1 MAMGSLRFD
10 PFLPHIPAN
19 VLKSMARLWGGSSL
33 TRKDECISLI
43 QHSLADPAKV
53 RAAVATLTP
62 AEANA
67 LALIKAAGGA
77 VEARAFA
84 VALHASG
91 APLPG
96 RSSARRDGHAEVIS
110 HLIKRGLVLNSS
122 PHNPTYATGYGRV
135 EIFSDERLLAAAGA
149 LAVAPFALN
158 PIAPPAATV
167 FRRPPALALNLIGLL
182 QAIENHDGIGLTQNG
197 LPRVNEVRR
206 IAKAMGWSADTT
218 LVDGLPFP
226 DLALALIHALR
237 YGGLLNARAAGY
249 LTLAMPVHVFAA
261 QPYAEQVRPIFN
273 GFREAGEWNE
283 GGFEAGYDAI
293 SPLLQARQ
301 ALAAALSALP
311 NQGVNFFA
319 VDDFDR
325 ALFERI
331 GEHFSLDYLSPAPN
345 TYGKTPAEA
354 QQQRRAWQTRARKAW
369 LGRERPWIDRALT
382 TWCYFLGLVELGLRD
397 KAPYALRLT
406 DLGRAVLHPG
416 QAPHAIPTRVEAGA
430 AWVVQP
436 NFEILVYLDRTT
448 PQQLAFLERHAERL
462 QAQQHVAQYRLTRL
476 AIYAALESGSELN
489 RLLADLQSGAGQP
502 LPQNVVAEI
511 RAWAGLRDQ
520 VTIYRRA
527 HLVEYADAAARDA
540 ATKNLPGVVVG
551 DRFLLVNAAQ
561 AAQTH
566 ARVQVN
572 YAAALTRCLAADE
585 EGALTVTT
593 PPPDLLLDAQ
603 LGCWAEPRG
612 AGHWQL
618 TRASVAAGVKAG
630 LTLTGLLKLLTD
642 RLLHPLPRL
651 LHVALSAWAGEPS
664 AVSLTEIVVLQCRQP
679 AIFEAIVSSPKLHRL
694 LSGELAPDLVAV
706 DRTQLD
712 ALRQQLDWLGLEIS
726 PELTVKQRRSDRP

>member
-1 MAMGSLRFD
+1 MAIGSLRFD
-10 PFLPHIPAN
+10 PFLPQIQSN
-19 VLKSMARLWGGSSL
+19 ELKSMARLWGGSSL
-33 TRKDECISLI
+33 TRKHECISLI
-43 QHSLADPAKV
+43 QQSLADPAKV

-77 VEARAFA
+77 MEARAFV
-84 VALHASG
+84 VALRASG

-96 RSSARRDGHAEVIS
+96 RSSARRDDHAEVIS
-110 HLIKRGLVLNSS
+110 HLIKRGLVLNSN
-122 PHNPTYATGYGRV
+122 PQNPTYATGYGRV

-149 LAVAPFALN
+149 LAVAPFVLK
-158 PIAPPAATV
+158 PIAPPSATV
-167 FRRPPALALNLIGLL
+167 FRRPPAIALNLIGLL

-206 IAKAMGWSADTT
+206 IAKAMGWSADMT

-226 DLALALIHALR
+226 DLVPALIHALR
-237 YGGLLNARAAGY
+237 YGGLLNARAGY
-249 LTLAMPVHVFAA
+249 LTLAMPVSEFAA
-261 QPYAEQVRPIFN
+261 QPYAEQVRPLFN

-283 GGFEAGYDAI
+283 GGFEAGYDAT

-319 VDDFDR
+319 VDDLDR

-331 GEHFSLDYLSPAPN
+331 GEHFSFDHLPPAPH
-345 TYGKTPAEA
+345 TRGKTPAEA
-354 QQQRRAWQTRARKAW
+354 QQQLRAWQTRARKAW

-397 KAPYALRLT
+397 KAPHALRLT

-416 QAPHAIPTRVEAGA
+416 QTPYAILTKAEDGA

-448 PQQLAFLERHAERL
+448 SQQLAFLERHAERL
-462 QAQQHVAQYRLTRL
+462 QAQQHVAQYRLTRQ

-511 RAWAGLRDQ
+511 RAWAALRDQ

-540 ATKNLPGVVVG
+540 ATTNLPGVVVG

-561 AAQTH
+561 AAQTR
-566 ARVQVN
+566 ARVRVN
-572 YAAALTRCLAADE
+572 YAAALTRCLVADE
-585 EGALTVTT
+585 EGVLTVTT

-612 AGHWQL
+612 AGRWQL

-630 LTLTGLLKLLTD
+630 LALTELLKLLTD
-642 RLLHPLPRL
+642 RLLYPLPRL

-679 AIFEAIVSSPKLHRL
+679 AIFEAIVSSPKLYSL
-694 LSGELAPDLVAV
+694 LRGELAPNLVAV
-706 DRTQLD
+706 DRAQLD

-726 PELTVKQRRSDRP
+726 PELTVTRRRCDGS